1 MCHIVLIL
9 PVLGLVVFVML
20 PFDIALPVYAVIL
33 SFSIYIYIIVMKAM
47 KKPVETG
54 KEEMIHEIVYVLDS
68 VKPYGHVQF
77 QNEIWNASSD
87 EVLRKGDKA
96 EIIGMN
102 GLTLI
107 VKRILTN

>member
-9 PVLGLVVFVML
+9 PVLGLVVFLIL

-33 SFSIYIYIIVMKAM
+33 SISIYFYITIMKAM

-54 KEEMIHEIVYVLDS
+54 SEEMMHETVSVLDTI
-68 VKPYGHVQF
+68 KPEGHVKF
-77 QNEIWNASSD
+77 QNEIWNASSG
-87 EVLRKGDKA
+87 EILKKGDKA
-96 EIIGMN
+96 EIIGLN

-107 VKRILTN
+107 VKKI

>member
-33 SFSIYIYIIVMKAM
+33 SIYFYITIMRAM

-54 KEEMIHEIVYVLDS
+54 SEEMMHETVSVLDTI
-68 VKPYGHVQF
+68 KPEGHVKF
-77 QNEIWNASSD
+77 QNEIWNASSG
-87 EVLRKGDKA
+87 EILKKGDRA
-96 EIIGMN
+96 EIIGLN

-107 VKRILTN
+107 VKKILTN

>member
-9 PVLGLVVFVML
+9 PVLGLVVFLIL

-33 SFSIYIYIIVMKAM
+33 SISIYFYITIMKAM

-54 KEEMIHEIVYVLDS
+54 REEMMHEMVNVLDTI
-68 VKPYGHVQF
+68 KPAGHVKF

-87 EVLRKGDKA
+87 ETLRKGDKA
-96 EIIGMN
+96 EIVGLN

-107 VKRILTN
+107 VKKI